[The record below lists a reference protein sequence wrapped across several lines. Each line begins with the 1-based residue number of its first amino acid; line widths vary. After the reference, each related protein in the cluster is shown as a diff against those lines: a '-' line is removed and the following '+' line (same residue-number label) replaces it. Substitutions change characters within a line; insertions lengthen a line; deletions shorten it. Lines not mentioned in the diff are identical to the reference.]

1 MNKVNPL
8 HIVALLFVFILF
20 LLFQIAS
27 VKKQLT
33 ATVDSL
39 HQSKEIAL
47 KTVAY
52 KEFYNKEKVKKA
64 LERLVRQPSLKNAG
78 IIVQKDKDRLT
89 MEAKSL
95 SLATL
100 NSLMSKIFNG
110 AYTIS
115 RLSIK
120 RVDAQHASLQME
132 ITW

>member
-1 MNKVNPL
+1 MTKVNPL
-8 HIVALLFVFILF
+8 HIVALLVVLILF
-20 LLFQIAS
+20 LLFQIVG
-27 VKKQLT
+27 VKKQLITT
-33 ATVDSL
+33 ADSL

-52 KEFYNKEKVKKA
+52 KELYNKEKVKKA
-64 LERLVRQPSLKNAG
+64 LERILRQSSLKNAN
-78 IIVQKDKDRLT
+78 IIVQRDKERLT
-89 MEAKSL
+89 MKAKSL
-95 SLATL
+95 SLGTL

-132 ITW
+132 IRW